1 MHYPLPKAVFSAEN
15 SCVARPRMEFFKLL
29 AAPKTKDP
37 EYEDARLV
45 FKTMYLDP
53 GRYETAVRSLVR
65 SIQDLSGA
73 CLKIATAFDSWC
85 EEAAA
90 DAGDIAI
97 ESRRV
102 AQQATELSELTTRA
116 LMPKI
121 QPNFLSRLDEYKQR
135 VAEVHKL
142 KEERNRLVK
151 EFDKARERVR
161 IAEEDKKPKQEKIEK
176 AQAQC
181 QEATAKYEAANR
193 EFIDNVNKLGQERI
207 ETFGGPV
214 KSLFAILGQYLNEAG
229 AGGDVTV
236 RLLEAPKVSRPSPK
250 VETQETTQQQV
261 AEEPEPQGMFGQP
274 VAYTYNEPQSGGIVA
289 DPGYQGDDLDDDGW
303 NNSFNPVE
311 QGYVQQGTHSGYGYQ
326 DDNDFGKNPFD

>member
-1 MHYPLPKAVFSAEN
+1 
-15 SCVARPRMEFFKLL
+15 MEFFKLL

-37 EYEDARLV
+37 EYEDARLL

-85 EEAAA
+85 EESPS

-102 AQQATELSELTTRA
+102 AHQATQLDELTTRA

-121 QPNFLSRLDEYKQR
+121 QPNFLSKLAEYKQR
-135 VAEVHKL
+135 VTEVHKL

-161 IAEEDKKPKQEKIEK
+161 LAEEDKKPKQDKIEK

-207 ETFGGPV
+207 ATFGGPV
-214 KSLFAILGQYLNEAG
+214 KSLFAILALYLQEAG
-229 AGGDVTV
+229 AGSDVTV
-236 RLLEAPKVSRPSPK
+236 KMLEAPKVSRPAPK
-250 VETQETTQQQV
+250 VETSQQQA

-274 VAYTYNEPQSGGIVA
+274 VAYTYDEPQSGGIVG

-311 QGYVQQGTHSGYGYQ
+311 QGYVQQGTHSTY
-326 DDNDFGKNPFD
+326 DNDFGKNPFD